1 MIVEDQPF
9 LAVDRVRHQAEPI
22 ALVAHADRARLAEGM
37 AHVKVRYE
45 AEPAQLDFESASK
58 VLKEIAIRRG
68 DLDAVFARPGVRV
81 VEGTYRTGAQEQ
93 LYIEC
98 NGVIAQ
104 PGAADP
110 DDGGVTVHG
119 SMQCPYYVVR
129 ALTASHRPAARQG
142 ARRADDHRR
151 RLRRQGGV
159 SVDARRPRRAARA
172 QGRPRR

>member
-1 MIVEDQPF
+1 MIVDDQPF

-22 ALVAHADRARLAEGM
+22 ALLAHADRARLAEGL
-37 AHVKVRYE
+37 AHVHVRYE
-45 AEPAQLDFESASK
+45 AEPAQLDFESADE

-68 DLDAVFARPGVRV
+68 DVDAVFARRGVRV

-104 PGAADP
+104 PGAANP

-129 ALTASHRPAARQG
+129 ALCTLTGLPRERVRVVQTTTGGGFGGKEEYPSMLAGHAVLLG
-142 ARRADDHRR
+142 A
-151 RLRRQGGV
+151 QGGT
-159 SVDARRPRRAARA
+159 RR
-172 QGRPRR
+172 